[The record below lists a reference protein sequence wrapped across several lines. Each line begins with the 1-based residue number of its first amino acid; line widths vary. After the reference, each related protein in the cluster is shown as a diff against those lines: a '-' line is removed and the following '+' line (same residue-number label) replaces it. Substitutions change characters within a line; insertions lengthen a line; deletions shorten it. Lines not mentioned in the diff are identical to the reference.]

1 MSLFYRNCREVTRLI
16 LERENRPLTIVER
29 LAVRLHL
36 GICLMCTRFTGQV
49 KLMNRAMA
57 QWKQYAE
64 PAEPEEPDGSGAP
77 KP

>member
-16 LERENRPLTIVER
+16 LQRENRALTVVER
-29 LAVRLHL
+29 VAVRFHL

-64 PAEPEEPDGSGAP
+64 NDGSDG
-77 KP
+77 

>member
-1 MSLFYRNCREVTRLI
+1 MSLFNRNCREVTRLI
-16 LERENRPLTIVER
+16 LERENRVLTVVER
-29 LAVRLHL
+29 VAVRFHL

-64 PAEPEEPDGSGAP
+64 HDEHDGSGS
-77 KP
+77 